1 MKKSLFIIAMSL
13 VATIGF
19 TQENKWNAGL
29 VIGYGTDISKA
40 SLGGRVVWD
49 IIEPFSVAAGFNR
62 YFKDSYDDGFV
73 NTDVK
78 YWDLNLDFHWNVL
91 RGESYNVYPLIGLT
105 YLHGKAT
112 AEGGGEKIS
121 NSDGKFGVNIGVGG
135 QYNFSENWGAAIE
148 AKYQI
153 RDGGQFVPSL
163 SVMYRF

>member
-1 MKKSLFIIAMSL
+1 MKKSLFTIAML
-13 VATIGF
+13 FMAIITCA
-19 TQENKWNAGL
+19 QENKFSAGIVL
-29 VIGYGTDISKA
+29 GYGTDISKA

-49 IIEPFSVAAGFNR
+49 ITDPFSVAVGFNR
-62 YFKDSYDDGFV
+62 YFKDSYDNGFTEV
-73 NTDVK
+73 DVK
-78 YWDLNLDFHWNVL
+78 YWDLNFDFHWNVL

-112 AEGGGEKIS
+112 AEAGGMKES
-121 NSDGKFGVNIGVGG
+121 DSDGKFGANLGIGG

-153 RDGGQFVPSL
+153 RDGGQFVPAL

>member
-19 TQENKWNAGL
+19 AQENKWNAGL

-105 YLHGKAT
+105 YLHGKASEEYAAGFT
-112 AEGGGEKIS
+112 A
-121 NSDGKFGVNIGVGG
+121 SDIAPAAAAALNTMRLSRPE
-135 QYNFSENWGAAIE
+135 SEE
-148 AKYQI
+148 
-153 RDGGQFVPSL
+153 
-163 SVMYRF
+163 